1 MCEFAYEVA
10 EYSLYHGPVSLPCFK
25 APMMQDWL
33 DFTRVSSRTNNKTGQ
48 TRNAF
53 CPGHCLS
60 LCPLRVYVIVF
71 RARTRQVTLVANV
84 LPRLPRLHFSTLVPP
99 TDRNTHQ
106 VQALWPVFH
115 HVWNHSPLANRR
127 SHQAACPPLQFG
139 RAQLSYAASA
149 NNQPVKGNNRQVL
162 RRSDAEFGNGP
173 TLLHW
178 GKCGK

>member
-10 EYSLYHGPVSLPCFK
+10 EYGLYHGPVSLPCFK

-106 VQALWPVFH
+106 VQLSGPYFIMYGTTLLWPIAALIRL
-115 HVWNHSPLANRR
+115 LARR
-127 SHQAACPPLQFG
+127 SSSAEPSYLMQPLPTT
-139 RAQLSYAASA
+139 
-149 NNQPVKGNNRQVL
+149 NQSK
-162 RRSDAEFGNGP
+162 A
-173 TLLHW
+173 TT
-178 GKCGK
+178 GKS